1 MAPDDRDAA
10 YIWDML
16 EAAQDVVELMTGKT
30 REDWRINKMLRM
42 AVERGLEIIGE
53 AAGRVSKP
61 FQDQHPEVP

>member
-1 MAPDDRDAA
+1 M
-10 YIWDML
+10 
-16 EAAQDVVELMTGKT
+16 VELMTGKT